1 MRHFFLDTN
10 VVFDYLGR
18 REPNGAAAAVL
29 FQAAYEGRATLHVA
43 SLSFSH
49 IFYTLRKQFGA
60 QPARE
65 ALRKLARLVRVV
77 AVDEGVVQA
86 ALDSEFADVE
96 DAMQYFAALNVPSL
110 AVIVTNDPKGFRA
123 GAGGSGGGGVL
134 SRFALARV
142 LAAAGVLGGD
152 SQPPTRGGASRA
164 RFERR
169 ATVLVVGRL
178 ERRAAAF
185 RFTALQRL
193 DSGVWR
199 GRARPLRGR
208 G

>member
-18 REPNGAAAAVL
+18 REPNGAAAASL
-29 FQAAYEGRATLHVA
+29 FQAAYEGRATLYVA

-49 IFYTLRKQFGA
+49 VFYTLRKQFGA

-96 DAMQYFAALNVPSL
+96 DAMQYFAAHTKSGRHCHRR
-110 AVIVTNDPKGFRA
+110 PKRLQNRSIA
-123 GAGGSGGGGVL
+123 G
-134 SRFALARV
+134 
-142 LAAAGVLGGD
+142 
-152 SQPPTRGGASRA
+152 SQS
-164 RFERR
+164 E
-169 ATVLVVGRL
+169 
-178 ERRAAAF
+178 
-185 RFTALQRL
+185 
-193 DSGVWR
+193 
-199 GRARPLRGR
+199 
-208 G
+208 